1 MPSRYFTVSLCA
13 ISVSL
18 ACSNTTFADDFHS
31 QMLELNQVNDT
42 FHSTADSLALG
53 QLTALTVLP
62 ADLNG
67 NPASINMRSA
77 SQGVAVLQ
85 DRVYFSPAP
94 YSAPQLQL
102 LPNLLQQQSVTV
114 TPMANMA
121 VGGQGAFGV
130 VSYQTLPVAEQAENS
145 KVTLEG
151 NTDADYS
158 VDVNWGVKQKEY
170 GMILA
175 VNYSDGSGADHLLN
189 GQDTDRQTTDIL
201 FKINA
206 ASLLGARSPQVTEF
220 TYQFLDDD
228 SYRSQL
234 GLTQA
239 DWQQDPMSL
248 YSATAGDKHQGRHH
262 KYQLSHQVALS
273 GGHKVITDFYY
284 QSYSQQLNQL
294 NQFDGQVLDTQGL
307 AALAAFE
314 RQPTVDGVA
323 VASLQQDNDFS
334 SFGVQTESV
343 NQYGAHQI
351 SYSARYHTD
360 KAEMHLGDQQ
370 SLWQQDLS
378 VVSDAPNALLAYT
391 DDATAFT
398 SAIDSLFNWDG
409 LQLKLALAYEK
420 VDVNRKV
427 NLAYAGLEAA
437 DFSDSDWMPQLGVLY
452 HAGDW
457 RFSTDI
463 RRSWT
468 AASAGNIEQEAQ
480 VSLQYQ
486 VSAQYASEH
495 FSADIKTYVRDFDN
509 LHVNCDAYT
518 QCADSRLWVQGN
530 VVDVLTKGVELN
542 LGYQWELGSVQLP
555 LALNYQY
562 SNAEYQ
568 TNSCNEI
575 QGCVVA
581 GDRVAWL
588 PEQQLQLSAGMKYAE
603 YELHANVF
611 YQSEREMGQ
620 FGAQLQPVAAQ
631 WRVDLAANYHFNRH
645 HEIYFRIENLLDET
659 LVTTASNSGIRSENG
674 RISYLGYQ
682 WRF

>member
-31 QMLELNQVNDT
+31 QMLELNQLNDT

-151 NTDADYS
+151 NTDSDYS

-294 NQFDGQVLDTQGL
+294 NQFDGQMLDTQSL

-314 RQPTVDGVA
+314 RLPTVDGVA

-334 SFGVQTESV
+334 SFGMQTESV

-351 SYSARYHTD
+351 IYSARYHTD
-360 KAEMHLGDQQ
+360 KAEMHFGDQK

-378 VVSDAPNALLAYT
+378 LMSDAPNALSAYT
-391 DDATAFT
+391 DDATVFT
-398 SAIDSLFNWDG
+398 SAIDSLFNWAG
-409 LQLKLALAYEK
+409 LQLKLALAYEQ
-420 VDVNRKV
+420 VDVAREV
-427 NLAYAGLEAA
+427 DIAYVGLDAV

-452 HAGDW
+452 DAGDW
-457 RFSTDI
+457 RLSTDI

-468 AASAGNIEQEAQ
+468 AASAGNLDQEAQ
-480 VSLQYQ
+480 VSLHYQ
-486 VSAQYASEH
+486 VSAQYASNR
-495 FSADIKTYVRDFDN
+495 FNAGIKTYIQDFDN
-509 LHVNCDAYT
+509 LHVSCDAYAS
-518 QCADSRLWVQGN
+518 CADSRLWVQGN
-530 VVDVLTKGVELN
+530 VTDVLTKGVELD
-542 LGYQWELGSVQLP
+542 LGYQWDAGSVQLP

-620 FGAQLQPVAAQ
+620 FGAELQPVASQ